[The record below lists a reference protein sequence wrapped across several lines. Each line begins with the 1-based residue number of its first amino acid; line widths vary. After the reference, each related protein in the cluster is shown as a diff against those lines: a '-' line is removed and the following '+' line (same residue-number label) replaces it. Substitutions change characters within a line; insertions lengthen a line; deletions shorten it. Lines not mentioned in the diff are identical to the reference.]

1 MSKLK
6 KESDKKKVKSDNKKV
21 KSDNKKVKSDN
32 KKKKSDNKKTK
43 SDNKKT
49 KSGKKYKPVISDSI
63 PSLQNNGNYFYD
75 LNIGIF
81 RKFWLFLDLIIFS
94 IIYIVLSFLISWTLD
109 KYTVKDLDRSQSD
122 VTIFFEIIAQLLLIL
137 LIIYFIIIIVGRY
150 IPNFYPNPP
159 REHIAFKSYV
169 LTILI
174 IFGIFAGEHKFQDKI
189 RHIFNSKLD
198 QEEVILGKV
207 AACYENTNG
216 FTPAPPGTPGT
227 LPCANFSS

>member
-6 KESDKKKVKSDNKKV
+6 KETDNKKVKSDKKKVKSD
-21 KSDNKKVKSDN
+21 
-32 KKKKSDNKKTK
+32 
-43 SDNKKT
+43 
-49 KSGKKYKPVISDSI
+49 KKYKPVISDSI

-81 RKFWLFLDLIIFS
+81 RKIWLFLDLIIFS

-122 VTIFFEIIAQLLLIL
+122 VIIFCEIIAQLLLIL
-137 LIIYFIIIIVGRY
+137 LIIYFVIIIVGRY

-174 IFGIFAGEHKFQDKI
+174 IFGIFAGEYKFQDKI
-189 RHIFNSKLD
+189 RHIFNSKID
-198 QEEVILGKV
+198 REEKLLGDI

-216 FTPAPPGTPGT
+216 FTPGD
-227 LPCANFSS
+227 LPCPNFSP